1 MKKVSVSLEERHVI
15 AIDDRQESEEISSR
29 SEALRAILDDYEA
42 LTQRYEYLRTEYE
55 DLETE
60 LERVKNEKRLILE
73 DREEKQELVKYV
85 EDERTAEQKW
95 REAGLGTKL
104 KWRLFGMDN
113 DDD

>member
-1 MKKVSVSLEERHVI
+1 MKKVSVSLEESHVE

-29 SEALRAILDDYEA
+29 SEALRAILDGYEE
-42 LTQRYEYLRTEYE
+42 LQQEYEDLRTEYE

-104 KWRLFGMDN
+104 KWKVFGMDN
-113 DDD
+113 DD